1 MKFWQSLFCTE
12 AEQLLDI
19 VKICESRAQ
28 IKGEMTIVV
37 EGAQSPVQASQT
49 AVPSSISEHLKEEIK
64 RTGTS
69 KNEALK
75 VVAKARG
82 VSRREAYRLLL
93 EEKSVPGFDEPA
105 FKTPF
110 DVSLVVQEDHIAVG
124 NTPAIKEEAL
134 PGGGKRVRFAT
145 TQPLPTYLLAW
156 AVGPFDAVGGAI
168 LGVIAGLVL
177 GHAAF
182 HAATL
187 AGGETA
193 ITASKSLLVIEVYD
207 LRTFDA
213 LTDMLRNLGTG
224 RKIVDEV
231 KEQQN

>member
-1 MKFWQSLFCTE
+1 MTWLDVTVVALFVVVGFVEAKRGAIPAAIDLFLVLTGLSLAKVLTRSVGPVGGTE
-12 AEQLLDI
+12 AVPFLGFMFGAVVISAAASTLTDMYTKWDI
-19 VKICESRAQ
+19 
-28 IKGEMTIVV
+28 
-37 EGAQSPVQASQT
+37 
-49 AVPSSISEHLKEEIK
+49 
-64 RTGTS
+64 
-69 KNEALK
+69 
-75 VVAKARG
+75 
-82 VSRREAYRLLL
+82 
-93 EEKSVPGFDEPA
+93 
-105 FKTPF
+105 
-110 DVSLVVQEDHIAVG
+110 
-124 NTPAIKEEAL
+124 
-134 PGGGKRVRFAT
+134 
-145 TQPLPTYLLAW
+145 
-156 AVGPFDAVGGAI
+156 GPFDGPGGAI